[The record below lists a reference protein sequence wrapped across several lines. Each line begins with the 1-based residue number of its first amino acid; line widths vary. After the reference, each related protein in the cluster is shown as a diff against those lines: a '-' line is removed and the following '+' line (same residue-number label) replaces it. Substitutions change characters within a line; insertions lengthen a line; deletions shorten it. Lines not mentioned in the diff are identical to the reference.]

1 MMTVS
6 PETIKTWIQAGLY
19 VKIFMKNGKQMVTV
33 GGPK

>member
-6 PETIKTWIQAGLY
+6 LETIKTWIQAGLY

-33 GGPK
+33 GGTK